1 MSSDLEK
8 KRQELISSIEKTIV
22 LASEGQIDILKFQL
36 RSGAITEEEYQKQV
50 DFYLDEINKTKNS
63 GD

>member
-8 KRQELISSIEKTIV
+8 KRQELINSIEKTIIS
-22 LASEGQIDILKFQL
+22 ANGGQIDILKFQL
-36 RSGAITEEEYQKQV
+36 RSGSITEEKYQKQV